1 MGNEM
6 NLEEKKHPVLA
17 IVVPCYNESEMFSMC
32 VTQLREVLSNLV
44 EKGSISASSYLLF
57 VDDGSRDDTWEQ
69 ISHSSLQFENVRGL
83 KLSRNKGHQL
93 ALRAGLRFSD
103 ADITISIDA
112 DLQDDVAA
120 IGKMVDEY
128 HNGNEIVY
136 GVRNDRTTDSFFKR
150 NTATLFY
157 KMMSRLGVHQVEQ
170 HADYR
175 LLGRNALNA
184 FLDFNEKNLY
194 IRGIIPLLGF
204 KSTKV
209 YYSRKERLAGESKYP
224 LKKMLSLA
232 LDGITSLSVKPL
244 RIISLL
250 GFFVSLVSFVI
261 GFTALMQK
269 FLGHTIEGW
278 ASVMVGLFFMGGV
291 QLLCIG
297 ILGEYIGKIY
307 VEVKNRPSYFIEKCT
322 WLEKNNNEQSD

>member
-1 MGNEM
+1 M

>member
-1 MGNEM
+1 MGDEM
-6 NLEEKKHPVLA
+6 TLGKKKHPLLA
-17 IVVPCYNESEMFSMC
+17 IVVPCYNESDMFSMC
-32 VTQLREVLSNLV
+32 LSQLRDVIQSLV
-44 EKGSISASSYLLF
+44 ETERVSADSYVLF
-57 VDDGSRDDTWEQ
+57 VDDGSRDDTWEK
-69 ISHSSLQFENVRGL
+69 INTASLEFENVRGL

-112 DLQDDVAA
+112 DLQDDVTA
-120 IGKMVDEY
+120 ITKMVDEY
-128 HNGNEIVY
+128 HNGYEIVY
-136 GVRNDRTTDSFFKR
+136 GVRDDRTTDSFFKR
-150 NTATLFY
+150 NTAALFY
-157 KMMSRLGVHQVEQ
+157 KLMGRLGVHQIEQ

-175 LLGRNALNA
+175 LMGRNALNA
-184 FLDFNEKNLY
+184 FLDFKEKNLY

-209 YYSRKERLAGESKYP
+209 LYSRKARLAGESKYP

-244 RIISLL
+244 RIISSL
-250 GFFVSLVSFVI
+250 GFLVSLVSFVI
-261 GFTALMQK
+261 GSTALMQK
-269 FLGHTIEGW
+269 LLGHTIEGW

-322 WLEKNNNEQSD
+322 WIQSDLNDKHD